1 MPKKQY
7 TVHVEDN
14 HLCAS
19 YDILAST
26 PTEAKLKAK
35 EKFIIENYDIRKV
48 KSCITNKENL

>member
-1 MPKKQY
+1 MPKKRY

-48 KSCITNKENL
+48 KSCITNTEDL